1 MTRRSHEQRCWAGG
15 GAVLDETK
23 EFLDDGNDSL
33 RADRDPGWEGEVAA
47 LRELVAGLTATVDG
61 LGPAGGTS
69 PPRSH

>member
-1 MTRRSHEQRCWAGG
+1 MLGWWRCR
-15 GAVLDETK
+15 VLDETK

-69 PPRSH
+69 QPRSH